1 MQLGVKMAVRKRTL
15 GLISDEILE
24 KQKEIKRLNEQV
36 DTAELQKKVLCEELM
51 KAADDQ
57 KLEKGG
63 GKASAFT
70 IRPQTVPQVENWDLF
85 YEFILKNKYLHLLQR
100 RPGVQA
106 CAELWEQ
113 NKTIPGVEKFTQMK
127 VTVKEA

>member
-1 MQLGVKMAVRKRTL
+1 MAAKKRTL
-15 GLISDEILE
+15 GQISDEILA
-24 KQKEIKRLNEQV
+24 KIKEIKKWNDHIDALEG
-36 DTAELQKKVLCEELM
+36 EKKVLTEELM
-51 KAADDQ
+51 KAADAQ

-70 IRPQTVPQVENWDLF
+70 IKPQTVPQVANWDMF
-85 YEFILKNKYLHLLQR
+85 YEFIYENRYGHLLQR

-113 NKTIPGVEKFTQMK
+113 NKVIPGVEKFTQMK

>member
-1 MQLGVKMAVRKRTL
+1 MTRKPKRTL
-15 GLISDEILE
+15 GQISDEILA
-24 KQKEIKRLNEQV
+24 KQKEIKAA
-36 DTAELQKKVLCEELM
+36 TAIVEALELQKKVLCDELM
-51 KAADDQ
+51 LAAEKQ

-63 GKASAFT
+63 GAASAFT
-70 IRPQTVPQVENWDLF
+70 IRPQTVPAVENWDLF
-85 YEFILKNKYLHLLQR
+85 YEFIMKNKYLHLLQR

-113 NKTIPGVEKFTQMK
+113 NKVIPGVEKFTSMK

>member
-1 MQLGVKMAVRKRTL
+1 MAAKKRTL
-15 GLISDEILE
+15 GLISDEILAL
-24 KQKEIKRLNEQV
+24 QKEIKKTNDAV
-36 DTAELQKKVLCEELM
+36 DALEAQKKGLCEELM
-51 KAADDQ
+51 KAADAE

-70 IRPQTVPQVENWDLF
+70 IKPHTVPQVENWDMF

-113 NKTIPGVEKFTQMK
+113 NKTIPGVEKFTQLK